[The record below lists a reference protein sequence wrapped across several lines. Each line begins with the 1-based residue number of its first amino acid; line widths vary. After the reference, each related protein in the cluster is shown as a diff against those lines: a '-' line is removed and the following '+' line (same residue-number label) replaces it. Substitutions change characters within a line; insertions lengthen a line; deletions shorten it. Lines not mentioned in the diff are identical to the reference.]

1 MCIWQESKPTHGVCV
16 CVCFYICVLIDE
28 MNSGSGKLILAE
40 ADLSLSFSSLAS
52 LLVCCLCSPIYPQ
65 SSHPDH
71 NLVLLTCF
79 FSLKLKV
86 DLKKCLQWWWWGN
99 TSKLG
104 YLVLSV
110 LFYRTIC
117 LLTQVKV
124 LDHLLFFTCTW
135 KPNNLSLRI
144 SATFLIICNCTFPK

>member
-1 MCIWQESKPTHGVCV
+1 MVCV
-16 CVCFYICVLIDE
+16 CVCASISVCWLMKWTLGLGNWFWLRRI
-28 MNSGSGKLILAE
+28 
-40 ADLSLSFSSLAS
+40 SLSFSSLAS